1 MHEKQVEKTS
11 IFVCTAIFGWQ
22 VELASVQVFSPH
34 LGEGD
39 SVLQVAKCLELEEQC
54 REEEKQHWAR
64 VAALIQ
70 VHPQSQC
77 IISPLPP

>member
-1 MHEKQVEKTS
+1 MHEKQVGKTS
-11 IFVCTAIFGWQ
+11 IFVFTGYTGWQ
-22 VELASVQVFSPH
+22 VELAAVINQH

-54 REEEKQHWAR
+54 RDEEKQHWAR

-70 VHPQSQC
+70 VPPQSQR

>member
-1 MHEKQVEKTS
+1 MRNRWEILQYLS
-11 IFVCTAIFGWQ
+11 ALAIIFGWQ
-22 VELASVQVFSPH
+22 VELATVINHH
-34 LGEGD
+34 LGKSD

-54 REEEKQHWAR
+54 RDEEKQHWAR

-70 VHPQSQC
+70 VPPQSQR